1 LATGKHT
8 LQKKRKKTQF
18 AKCSPKK
25 KGWVPERVFT
35 VLKTQFTI
43 IIENIMSFV

>member
-1 LATGKHT
+1 
-8 LQKKRKKTQF
+8 LQKIKKNFEKKKKKSQF
-18 AKCSPKK
+18 PKFSKK